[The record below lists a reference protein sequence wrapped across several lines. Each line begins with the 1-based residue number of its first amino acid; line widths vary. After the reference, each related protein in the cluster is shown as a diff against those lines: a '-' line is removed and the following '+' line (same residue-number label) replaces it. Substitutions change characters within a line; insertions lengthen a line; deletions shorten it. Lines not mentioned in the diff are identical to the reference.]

1 MKGVNYMKD
10 PRMSELEGE
19 PIPVQ
24 EVHAWRLAEQDEK
37 ENMTPEE
44 KEAHY
49 QAIRDR
55 TDAFCASHGIH
66 LKYAKSAGVIE

>member
-1 MKGVNYMKD
+1 MRGVNYMND
-10 PRMSELEGE
+10 PRMADMAGE

-37 ENMTPEE
+37 QNMTPEQ

-49 QAIRDR
+49 KAVRER
-55 TDAFCASHGIH
+55 TDTFCAQHDIH
-66 LKYAKSAGVIE
+66 LKYAKPTVIA

>member
-1 MKGVNYMKD
+1 MKETNYMTD
-10 PRMSELEGE
+10 PRMSDLAGE

-37 ENMTPEE
+37 QNLTPEQ

-49 QAIRDR
+49 KAVRERID
-55 TDAFCASHGIH
+55 TFCASHGIY
-66 LKYAKSAGVIE
+66 LKYAKPAVMA